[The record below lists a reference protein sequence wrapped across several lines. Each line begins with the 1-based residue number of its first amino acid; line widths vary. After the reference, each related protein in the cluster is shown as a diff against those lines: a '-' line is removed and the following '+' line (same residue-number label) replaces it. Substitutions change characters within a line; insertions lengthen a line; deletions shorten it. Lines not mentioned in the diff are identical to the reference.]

1 MVALSATNAMA
12 LKAAALTLSA
22 LYQVK
27 RGGLVGLVGLEA
39 AISAV

>member
-1 MVALSATNAMA
+1 MTLR
-12 LKAAALTLSA
+12 AAVLTLSA

-39 AISAV
+39 AIFAV